1 LFLPLSE
8 DGEHVSRILV
18 FGTFSPGPK
27 P

>member
-8 DGEHVSRILV
+8 DGATVSRILV